1 MWLFVTECLLAIL
14 LIAVACHTRRYWC
27 GVLLL
32 FALCAGFYA
41 LELACTGTDDRVA
54 MYMVPFVFGM
64 PAIVVARGRFI
75 AKSMPRAER
84 ERREEEAAKI
94 YGPSPL
100 AALAFGVLALLT
112 ALWMLS
118 AWTVVDL
125 DGVRRLHARN
135 LPGAASRSRA
145 Y

>member
-1 MWLFVTECLLAIL
+1 M
-14 LIAVACHTRRYWC
+14 
-27 GVLLL
+27 
-32 FALCAGFYA
+32 
-41 LELACTGTDDRVA
+41 
-54 MYMVPFVFGM
+54 
-64 PAIVVARGRFI
+64 
-75 AKSMPRAER
+75 SRAER

-94 YGPSPL
+94 FGPSPL
-100 AALAFGVLALLT
+100 AALAFGVLALLA

-125 DGVRRLHARN
+125 DGGRVRVERRTWWGLCVQETEFPQSVVAKVEVSDRGGVRRLHARN